1 MITVRKGEIKMT
13 EKEKTIQLY
22 MSKLD
27 LSREE
32 AEQMWL
38 DEQEDNLPDLTPE
51 QQAVAKEMAQADRKK
66 ETIPRKRERKPDEN
80 KRLLIAA
87 LVDCLLEAN
96 PDEMEDVSIIN
107 PEREI
112 EFRYCGDRYRLT
124 LSKPRVKKEE

>member
-1 MITVRKGEIKMT
+1 MT

-22 MSKLD
+22 MNKLD

-51 QQAVAKEMAQADRKK
+51 QKAVAKEMAQADRKK
-66 ETIPRKRERKPDEN
+66 ESTPRKRERKPDN
-80 KRLLIAA
+80 DKRLLVSVLHGFLHDFLFASQDH
-87 LVDCLLEAN
+87 LHC
-96 PDEMEDVSIIN
+96 EMTN

-112 EFRYCGDRYRLT
+112 EFTFKGNLYRLT
-124 LSKPRVKKEE
+124 LSKPRKEKN

>member
-1 MITVRKGEIKMT
+1 MT
-13 EKEKTIQLY
+13 EKEKIIQLY

-27 LSREE
+27 LSHEE

-51 QQAVAKEMAQADRKK
+51 QKAVAKEMAQADRKK
-66 ETIPRKRERKPDEN
+66 ESTPRKRERKPDEN

-112 EFRYCGDRYRLT
+112 EFRYCGERYRLT
-124 LSKPRVKKEE
+124 LSKPRKEKI

>member
-1 MITVRKGEIKMT
+1 MT

-22 MSKLD
+22 MNKLD

-51 QQAVAKEMAQADRKK
+51 QKAVAKEMAQADRKK
-66 ETIPRKRERKPDEN
+66 ESAPRKRERKPDEN
-80 KRLLIAA
+80 KRLLINA
-87 LVDCLLEAN
+87 LMDCLLEAN

-112 EFRYCGDRYRLT
+112 EFRYCGERYRLT
-124 LSKPRVKKEE
+124 LSKPRKEKN

>member
-1 MITVRKGEIKMT
+1 MT
-13 EKEKTIQLY
+13 KEKTIQLY

-51 QQAVAKEMAQADRKK
+51 QKAVVKEMTQADRKK
-66 ETIPRKRERKPDEN
+66 ETAPRKRERKPDEN
-80 KRLLIAA
+80 KRAILQQII
-87 LVDCLLEAN
+87 VTLEK
-96 PDEMEDVSIIN
+96 DVEITIIN

-112 EFRYCGDRYRLT
+112 EFDFLGEHYRLT
-124 LSKPRVKKEE
+124 LSKPRK

>member
-1 MITVRKGEIKMT
+1 MT

-38 DEQEDNLPDLTPE
+38 DEQEDNLPELTPE
-51 QQAVAKEMAQADRKK
+51 QKAVAKEMAQADRKK
-66 ETIPRKRERKPDEN
+66 ESAPRKRERKPDKD
-80 KRLLIAA
+80 KRLLVSVLHGFLHDFLFASQDH
-87 LVDCLLEAN
+87 LHC
-96 PDEMEDVSIIN
+96 EMTN

-112 EFRYCGDRYRLT
+112 EFTFKGNLYRLT
-124 LSKPRVKKEE
+124 LSKPRKEKSA